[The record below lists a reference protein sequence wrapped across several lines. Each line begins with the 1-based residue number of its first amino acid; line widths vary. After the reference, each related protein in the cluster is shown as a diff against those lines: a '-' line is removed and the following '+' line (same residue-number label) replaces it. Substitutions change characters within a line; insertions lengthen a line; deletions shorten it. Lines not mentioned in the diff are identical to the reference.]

1 MGLGV
6 AWPGLLGLLEDL
18 DDAPALGGGQRAGLH
33 EEHAVADAALVVLVV
48 RLVLA
53 GPAKDLAVHGV
64 LDAILDGH
72 DDGLV
77 HLVADDQALA
87 GLAGVPL
94 SGLLAHLA
102 SPSSLLSC
110 SSELVPGACR

>member
-18 DDAPALGGGQRAGLH
+18 DDAPALGGRQRAGLH
-33 EEHAVADAALVVLVV
+33 QEHPVADAALVVLVV
-48 RLVLA
+48 GLVLA

-64 LDAILDGH
+64 LDAVLDRH

-77 HLVADDQALA
+77 HLVGDDQALTD
-87 GLAGVPL
+87 LACVPR

-102 SPSSLLSC
+102 SPSSLLC
-110 SSELVPGACR
+110 

>member
-18 DDAPALGGGQRAGLH
+18 DDAPTLGGRQRAGLH

-53 GPAKDLAVHGV
+53 GPTKDLAVHGV
-64 LDAILDGH
+64 LDAVLDRH

-77 HLVADDQALA
+77 HLVGDDQALTD
-87 GLAGVPL
+87 LAGVPL
-94 SGLLAHLA
+94 SGLLAHA
-102 SPSSLLSC
+102 SPSSLLS
-110 SSELVPGACR
+110 